1 MAKSRIIIADPE
13 VTYIMPLQIQ
23 FIKKFFEEVELELI
37 TEWSYFDEM
46 FSKAQRVDIL
56 IVSEEWYEA
65 SLHRHS
71 IGNIF
76 VLAENYRPGE
86 TEQLS
91 VTRIYKY
98 TSVNDIFNEIIGR
111 SGSSIHTDKSNK
123 KDTEVVVVTS
133 ASGGV
138 GKTTIA
144 MGISAILA
152 QNYKKVLYVNASQL
166 QSFQH
171 VLENKV
177 PITTS
182 DIYEHLSNPTDQ
194 VYRNIKHCIRQEK
207 FSYLPE
213 FKASLLSLGIENTVF
228 QKIVESARESKD
240 YDYIVV
246 DAECAFDA
254 GKIALLNI
262 ADKVV
267 VITTQDNG
275 AVNATNKFVQNIN
288 MGDSNRYIFLCNQF
302 NKDEMNAL
310 KDNTGK
316 FAVSEYLEKMNELEK
331 IDMDELARNKAL
343 RKMSLLIID

>member
-1 MAKSRIIIADPE
+1 MAKPRIIIADPE

-37 TEWSYFDEM
+37 TEWGYFEEM
-46 FSKAQRVDIL
+46 FSRAQRVDIL

-76 VLAENYRPGE
+76 VLVENYRSGE

-91 VTRIYKY
+91 ITRIYKY

-111 SGSSIHTDKSNK
+111 SGASIHADKSNK
-123 KDTEVVVVTS
+123 KDTEVIVITS

-152 QNYKKVLYVNASQL
+152 QNYKKVLYINASQL
-166 QSFQH
+166 QSFQY

-177 PITTS
+177 PVTTS
-182 DIYEHLSNPTDQ
+182 GVYEYLSNPIGQ
-194 VYRNIKHCIRQEK
+194 VYQNIKHCIRQEK

-213 FKASLLSLGIENTVF
+213 FKASLLSLGIENTVY
-228 QKIVESARESKD
+228 QKIVESVRESKD

-246 DAECAFDA
+246 DTECAFDA

-267 VITTQDNG
+267 VITTQDSSS
-275 AVNATNKFVQNIN
+275 VIATNKFVNNIN
-288 MGDSNRYIFLCNQF
+288 MKDSNRYIFLCNRFQ
-302 NKDEMNAL
+302 KEEVNAL
-310 KDNTGK
+310 KENTWG
-316 FAVSEYLEKMNELEK
+316 FTVSEYLEQMSELEK
-331 IDMDELARNKAL
+331 INVDELARNKAL